1 MEQTLADRISTI
13 VTHSGLKKTQFAEK
27 INISQPFLSQICS
40 GSKMPS
46 DRTLADI
53 CRESGVNRIW
63 LETGDGEPYAKL
75 TRVEELTQIFL
86 PVLSGI
92 PTEKNIF
99 LEAVARLP
107 DEVYPVLIKS
117 WIEAAE
123 RMKQLLD
130 ENKKTE

>member
-1 MEQTLADRISTI
+1 MYTRINKIITDSGLTKTDFGKRINLSQGMVSRISTGTAI
-13 VTHSGLKKTQFAEK
+13 
-27 INISQPFLSQICS
+27 
-40 GSKMPS
+40 PS

-53 CRESGVNRIW
+53 CREFCVNRFW
-63 LETGDGEPYAKL
+63 LETGDGEPYVKL
-75 TRVEELTQIFL
+75 SRSEELAQIFGPAL
-86 PVLSGI
+86 AGV

-99 LEAVARLP
+99 LEAVAQLP